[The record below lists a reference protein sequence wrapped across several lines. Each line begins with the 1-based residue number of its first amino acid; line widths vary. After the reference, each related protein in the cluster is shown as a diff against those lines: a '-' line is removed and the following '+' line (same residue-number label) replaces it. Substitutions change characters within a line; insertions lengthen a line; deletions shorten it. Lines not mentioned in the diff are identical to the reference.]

1 MAGWRQSPDTWK
13 VRSSALLI
21 VLATVLVAGCAT
33 TGRVARPAPTPS
45 PFPGAN
51 TLPAIANPV
60 SSPASSLM
68 VQRLLQTA
76 LAMQGIPYR
85 SGGENPSTGFDC
97 SGFVRWV
104 FSDQGIDVPR
114 TVREQFAYGR
124 RIADREIQPGDLL
137 FFSTESSG
145 ATHVGIAIDAANAPA
160 TTADLPFIHAPG
172 ENGVVRIEA
181 LGAPY
186 WRSRFVGARRLF

>member
-1 MAGWRQSPDTWK
+1 
-13 VRSSALLI
+13 
-21 VLATVLVAGCAT
+21 
-33 TGRVARPAPTPS
+33 
-45 PFPGAN
+45 
-51 TLPAIANPV
+51 
-60 SSPASSLM
+60 M
-68 VQRLLQTA
+68 VQRLVQTA

-97 SGFVRWV
+97 SGFVRYV
-104 FSDQGIDVPR
+104 FGDHGIDVPR

-124 RIADREIQPGDLL
+124 KIDDRDIQPGDLL
-137 FFSTESSG
+137 FFSTESPG
-145 ATHVGIAIDAANAPA
+145 ATHVAIAIDAAYARA
-160 TTADLPFIHAPG
+160 TEERPFIHAPG